1 MLTHYVL
8 AFAIAT
14 LSVIAFD
21 DLNVTRFL
29 GVPVA
34 QSKIMQNKLNRNI
47 RKLRASW
54 YIHQKKVKRA

>member
-21 DLNVTRFL
+21 DLNVSRYL

-34 QSKIMQNKLNRNI
+34 QSKIMQNKISRNI

-54 YIHQKKVKRA
+54 YIHQKKVRSR